1 MNIKCNKEHG
11 RGTDTSFH
19 RTYF

>member
-1 MNIKCNKEHG
+1 MQN
-11 RGTDTSFH
+11 RTLTDISFH